1 MNRLFAALLGTSLL
15 LALAG
20 PLPAHAQ
27 GVTKLCAEGAGRDG
41 FNSPC
46 ATVIQPQSTA
56 TAVESSHVFKAAGP
70 ATVVHFQV
78 NSGGTAV
85 WVMLFDAATPPT
97 AGTVTG
103 CPTAAA
109 TRPCVARW
117 YQLAVNTTLN
127 VSPASG
133 PFPSLQTGMVVA
145 CSSTG
150 PFTLTYSA
158 TCVFSAEAM

>member
-1 MNRLFAALLGTSLL
+1 MKRLLAALLGTTLL

-20 PLPAHAQ
+20 SAHAQ
-27 GVTKLCAEGAGRDG
+27 GVTKICAEGAGRDG

-46 ATVIQPQSTA
+46 ATVIQPQTTA
-56 TAVESSHVFKAAGP
+56 TAAESSHVFKPAGP
-70 ATVVHFQV
+70 ANVVKFQV
-78 NSGGTAV
+78 NTGGSAV
-85 WVMLFDAATPPT
+85 WVMVFDATTAPT

-103 CPTAAA
+103 CSTVAA
-109 TRPCVARW
+109 TRPCVAKW
-117 YQLAVNTTLN
+117 YQVAINSTLTD
-127 VSPASG
+127 SWGSG
-133 PFPSLQTGMVVA
+133 PYLSLQTGMVVA